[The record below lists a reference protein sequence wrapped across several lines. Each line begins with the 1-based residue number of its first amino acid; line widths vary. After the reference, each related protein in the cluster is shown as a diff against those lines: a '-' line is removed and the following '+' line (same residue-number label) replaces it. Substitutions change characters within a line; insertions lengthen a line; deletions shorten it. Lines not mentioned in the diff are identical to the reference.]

1 MKPLSNIE
9 IDAIMKKCDK
19 NYRGTFSKDVLS
31 KTMNKNESIVVNI
44 QDYFEGNGTHWVC
57 IYNENKSKSVEYFD
71 SFGLVPPNEVVK
83 YMKTTNKN
91 IIYNDAQIQN
101 IDSILCGYYC
111 LHYITERN
119 KNRKADE
126 VLLDFHQSPTEF
138 NEQFMKFYLH
148 YIKDGNLLC

>member
-1 MKPLSNIE
+1 
-9 IDAIMKKCDK
+9 
-19 NYRGTFSKDVLS
+19 
-31 KTMNKNESIVVNI
+31 
-44 QDYFEGNGTHWVC
+44 
-57 IYNENKSKSVEYFD
+57 
-71 SFGLVPPNEVVK
+71 
-83 YMKTTNKN
+83 MKTTNKN
-91 IIYNDAQIQN
+91 IIFNDAQIQN

-111 LHYITERN
+111 LYYITESN